1 MIVTPKH
8 QSVEAFHFSAPDD
21 FAALLRFVKNSDGG
35 KIDGRLRID
44 GYHAEALVVTE
55 IGNIKVNRF
64 EWLIRLG
71 NGVYKTMSNTEFEN
85 TYQRAAA

>member
-8 QSVEAFHFSAPDD
+8 QQLEAFHFSAPDD
-21 FAALLRFVKNSDGG
+21 FADLLRFVMNSAKGRS
-35 KIDGRLRID
+35 DGRLQID
-44 GYHAEALVVTE
+44 GHDASALVTTE
-55 IGNIKVNRF
+55 HGNIKVNRY

-71 NGVYKTMSNTEFEN
+71 NGLYKTMNNTEFES

>member
-8 QSVEAFHFSAPDD
+8 QQLEAFHFSAPDE
-21 FAALLRFVKNSDGG
+21 FAGLLRFIRNSDGG
-35 KIDGRLRID
+35 KSDGRLRID
-44 GYHAEALVVTE
+44 GHDAEALVTTE
-55 IGNIKVNRF
+55 HGNIKVNRY

-71 NGVYKTMSNTEFEN
+71 NGLYKTMNNTEFEN